1 MAFVPSTAMVISRR
15 EMDCGDRSTTLAAL
29 MTCIATPEQARANL
43 EDLDIAFDG
52 YDHDGR
58 EIFEIPEVRDL
69 VSRLDAEFPFWLF
82 FMNKRLLGLQ
92 AITLCLMPPYLTP
105 DARKKIFPEV
115 LGDLL
120 TKRWLPA
127 MNQVCAYCDFTDDE
141 ISDLTDRSLNY
152 MHFGPETG

>member
-1 MAFVPSTAMVISRR
+1 MAFVPSMAMVISQRD
-15 EMDCGDRSTTLAAL
+15 MDFGDRSTTLAAL
-29 MTCIATPEQARANL
+29 MTYIATPEQARANL
-43 EDLDIAFDG
+43 EGLDIAFDG

-92 AITLCLMPPYLTP
+92 AITLCLMPPYLMP

-152 MHFGPETG
+152 MRFGPETG